1 MSVTTATTT
10 DQTITIEGFVVNDD
24 DGTPRITYLENRNLS
39 GAGLGGVVLVRL
51 YVDEESLNEVEVEGI
66 PGRNTQA
73 DTIDAAIESLIVV
86 RDVLRKGVTLGA
98 DLAATA

>member
-1 MSVTTATTT
+1 MSTIMP
-10 DQTITIEGFVVNDD
+10 DSTITIEGFVVNDD
-24 DGTPRITYLENRNLS
+24 DGTPRITYLEKRDLC
-39 GAGLGGVVLVRL
+39 GAMFGGVVLVRL
-51 YVDEESLNEVEVEGI
+51 YVDEESLNEVEVEGL